1 MIFLHKMKNNSDI
14 EEKTLKQYIDA
25 LKRGGS
31 LGSITANYNY
41 LAQEWFLDIQYANET
56 LKLVKRTGGEK
67 GFKSLDKLADRFQK
81 WGAKELII
89 KL

>member
-1 MIFLHKMKNNSDI
+1 MKNDSEI

-31 LGSITANYNY
+31 LESITAKYNC
-41 LAQEWFLDIQYANET
+41 LAQEWFLDIQYANKIY
-56 LKLVKRTGGEK
+56 KLVKKAGGEK
-67 GFKSLDKLADRFQK
+67 GFKSLDKLADRLQK